1 MSENSIEF
9 SLSIAKRR
17 AVGFIP
23 AWSLASLHPE
33 VDWQTREVQM
43 NQCSPQ
49 CKGCHAIHKEQ
60 ASRRKTE
67 ARAVNVCQSGSPPEY
82 IEDSEEDENPLQTC
96 EVEYEQ
102 GDKLF
107 VTRLLLEPTAV
118 DLHIT
123 STISQKLVKGA
134 GRALETQKGLFTLP
148 NCARGFESVFAKEDF
163 NILRQQDHTIK
174 LVSGLAP
181 RSSKVYFLSLVE
193 QKELDSFL
201 EENLCTGRIC
211 PSKFSMVA
219 LVFFIKKKDSSCQGR
234 VERERSDPEQS
245 GVIPEWKRF
254 DNKSRGTTLASAR
267 VLCLN

>member
-82 IEDSEEDENPLQTC
+82 IEDSEEDENPLQTH

-107 VTRLLLEPTAV
+107 VMRLFLEPTAV

-134 GRALETQKGLFTLP
+134 CRALEAQKGLFTLP
-148 NCARGFESVFAKEDF
+148 NCAREFESVFAKEDF
-163 NILRQQDHTIK
+163 NILRQQDHAIK

-234 VERERSDPEQS
+234 AERERSDPEWS
-245 GVIPEWKRF
+245 GVTLEWKGF
-254 DNKSRGTTLASAR
+254 GNKSGGTTLASAR
-267 VLCLN
+267 ALCLN